1 MQVAGQPNKRLPPI
15 ERIHKAY
22 RERCTVFADALG
34 WDKNSIAD
42 WFEQFC
48 WMRQKEQ
55 RMPVNLAA
63 FFAWQDIKAFFNKA
77 GNEFD

>member
-15 ERIHKAY
+15 QRIHKAY
-22 RERCTVFADALG
+22 RERCEVFADALG

-42 WFEQFC
+42 WFEQF
-48 WMRQKEQ
+48 
-55 RMPVNLAA
+55 
-63 FFAWQDIKAFFNKA
+63 FAWQDIKAFFNKA